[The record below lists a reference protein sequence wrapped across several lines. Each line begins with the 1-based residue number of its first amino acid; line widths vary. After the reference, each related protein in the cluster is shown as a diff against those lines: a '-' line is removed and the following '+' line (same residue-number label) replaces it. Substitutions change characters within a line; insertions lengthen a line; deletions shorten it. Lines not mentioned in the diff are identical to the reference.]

1 MNAPPEAKLRYFLVF
16 LLRPIKKCYKS
27 IGSGKA
33 RLRPELTIPS
43 KRSQALSSDLFFYCS
58 KHMISLRSLATLKI
72 GKNYKQKFEHK
83 TSQSPLTTPNV
94 TIIPTFSLSR

>member
-1 MNAPPEAKLRYFLVF
+1 MNAPPKGKLRYFIVF
-16 LLRPIKKCYKS
+16 LLRPIKKYCKS

-33 RLRPELTIPS
+33 RLGPELTTTS
-43 KRSQALSSDLFFYCS
+43 KRSQASPSDSFFYCS

-83 TSQSPLTTPNV
+83 TSQSP
-94 TIIPTFSLSR
+94 